1 MKKKQ
6 QLTTALLVA
15 PALVLPVS
23 AATATTDTAVD
34 LGQSSMIAPAS
45 KATDQATPTVA
56 SSPVASAEPTA
67 EATEATPTAE
77 ASAEPTVTAAP
88 VESPSLSPS
97 PTTASPSESPTP
109 EPEETPTEPA
119 PTPSPEETPEQPTP
133 TPTPEAPDNPD
144 NPDEPDEPTPTPEPT
159 EPENPEEPTPTPT
172 PEEPDPKEPQ
182 PSFDAEEQTI
192 VVGETYDFQVTGVP
206 TPESEV
212 QFTLTNSANVVIELR
227 DSDGELKGYVIRTA
241 DKNGHVTLTLNTA
254 GLAPGEYVL
263 TAKTS
268 EGTEI
273 TTKVIIAPTP
283 IPEPTEP
290 ENPEEPVNPL
300 PPEQPTEPEQPVDPI
315 TPEQP
320 VDPTPPVQPVDPVQP
335 TYPEEPALPDV
346 PETPVLPPLVPN
358 QPETPS
364 IPYNPADPNIEAL
377 PITTPDPAPATGV
390 QEEAVEP
397 ANVVVAL
404 REATRIPENLANSAD
419 APERPTSSLEFDSNN
434 LEAQVPQARENS
446 GSTQS
451 REFSSNLQ
459 AGAAPSREA
468 VAKDLQTGQ
477 NQGVAPSR
485 TAEASASAEAT
496 DQPEQADEASSNSNL
511 VAPFLSVA
519 ILALLGGASW
529 FILAKRRKNK
539 DEEEA

>member
-34 LGQSSMIAPAS
+34 LEQSSIIAPAS
-45 KATDQATPTVA
+45 EATDQATPTVA
-56 SSPVASAEPTA
+56 SSPVASAEPMA
-67 EATEATPTAE
+67 EATAEATPTAE
-77 ASAEPTVTAAP
+77 ASAEPTATATQ
-88 VESPSLSPS
+88 VESPSPSPS
-97 PTTASPSESPTP
+97 PTTDSPTESPTP
-109 EPEETPTEPA
+109 EPKETPTEPA

-133 TPTPEAPDNPD
+133 TPTPTPEVPDN
-144 NPDEPDEPTPTPEPT
+144 PDEPTPTPEPT

-172 PEEPDPKEPQ
+172 PEEPAPEEPQ
-182 PSFDAEEQTI
+182 PSFEAEEQTI

-212 QFTLTNSANVVIELR
+212 QFTLTTSANIVIELR

-241 DKNGHVTLTLNTA
+241 DENGHVTLTLNTA
-254 GLAPGEYVL
+254 GLEPGEYVL

-268 EGTEI
+268 DGTEI

-300 PPEQPTEPEQPVDPI
+300 PPEQPTEPEQPVDPVS
-315 TPEQP
+315 PEQP
-320 VDPTPPVQPVDPVQP
+320 VDPTLPVQPVDPVQP

-358 QPETPS
+358 QPETPAV
-364 IPYNPADPNIEAL
+364 PDNPADPNIEAL
-377 PITTPDPAPATGV
+377 PITTADPATGV

-404 REATRIPENLANSAD
+404 REATRIPENLANSTD
-419 APERPTSSLEFDSNN
+419 APERPTSSLEFDGN

-446 GSTQS
+446 GSIQS

-459 AGAAPSREA
+459 AGPAPSREA
-468 VAKDLQTGQ
+468 VAQDLQTSR
-477 NQGVAPSR
+477 NQDVAPSR

-496 DQPEQADEASSNSNL
+496 DQPEQTDEASSNSNL
-511 VAPFLSVA
+511 VAPFLSAAV
-519 ILALLGGASW
+519 LALLGGAGW
-529 FILAKRRKNK
+529 FILANRRKNK
-539 DEEEA
+539 DEEEV